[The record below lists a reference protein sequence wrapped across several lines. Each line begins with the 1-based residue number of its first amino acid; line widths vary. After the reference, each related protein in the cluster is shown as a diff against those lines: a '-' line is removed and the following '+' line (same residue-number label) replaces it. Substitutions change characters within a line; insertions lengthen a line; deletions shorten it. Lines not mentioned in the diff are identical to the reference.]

1 MATFTMESCVRG
13 YHVYGERWIP
23 VVGEVLGCTGEPGN
37 RKDSYAVAVCKDSAT
52 VGHLPRKYARCFSI
66 FLRRGGTISCEI
78 TGRRKYSRDLPQG
91 GLEVPCVLTFKG
103 DEKEIK
109 KLMQLFTVKDQVSMQ
124 SL

>member
-1 MATFTMESCVRG
+1 MATFALESCVRG
-13 YHVYGERWIP
+13 YHVYGERWNP
-23 VVGEVLGCTGEPGN
+23 VIGEVLGCMGEPGN
-37 RKDSYAVAVCKDSAT
+37 YRDFYAVAIYNDSVIA
-52 VGHLPRKYARCFSI
+52 GHLPRKNARCFSI

-109 KLMQLFTVKDQVSMQ
+109 KLVKLFTVKDQACKVYS
-124 SL
+124 

>member
-1 MATFTMESCVRG
+1 MQLPFARTVRLSG
-13 YHVYGERWIP
+13 TYHGSTLDVS
-23 VVGEVLGCTGEPGN
+23 L
-37 RKDSYAVAVCKDSAT
+37 
-52 VGHLPRKYARCFSI
+52 F

-78 TGRRKYSRDLPQG
+78 TGQRKYSRDLPQG

>member
-37 RKDSYAVAVCKDSAT
+37 RKVSYAVAVCKDSAT
-52 VGHLPRKYARCFSI
+52 VGYLPLKYARLLLDVSLF

-78 TGRRKYSRDLPQG
+78 TGRRKYSGELRHG
-91 GLEVPCVLTFKG
+91 RKLE
-103 DEKEIK
+103 
-109 KLMQLFTVKDQVSMQ
+109 
-124 SL
+124 